1 MKQRERSSK
10 SSDGLLISIAMQ
22 LRGVMGRLS
31 EAADVPLTGNYER
44 DREVCEEA
52 IRKAQA
58 ELEAAGEN
66 ADPKSNA
73 FDVAWAWRNLDEAYI
88 RLAHMESRVH
98 LARRRA
104 ILKQQADEK
113 AKLAQP

>member
-1 MKQRERSSK
+1 MKQNTRNST
-10 SSDGLLISIAMQ
+10 SSDGLLMSIAMQ
-22 LRGVMGRLS
+22 LRGVMGRLPEQAD
-31 EAADVPLTGNYER
+31 EALTGNYEH

-73 FDVAWAWRNLDEAYI
+73 FDLAWAWRNLDEAYA

-104 ILKQQADEK
+104 ELNRIKGRG
-113 AKLAQP
+113 